1 MFWLIETKDQ
11 LDKFITTDVTKAFVE
26 VIPHSYNIHPADNNR
41 ISLIYVKPLGYNG
54 YMVAINHEETLNALG
69 TFWLERFNTIY
80 VRDKK
85 EILHYIYHPN
95 IIDLTL
101 NKPNYQKPF
110 TKTHNYFYSKYPYK
124 RDLNTLI
131 PVVKHFEYCE
141 VLYDELKFYIDAPI
155 NDFYNRKSTVAF
167 YALESNGIKIC
178 RDKFQEKF
186 HSVCNDNVYTQY
198 NFKTTTTRPSNKF
211 RGVNYSALSKK
222 DDSREAFIPS
232 NDLFLEM
239 DISAYHPSLLA
250 KLIDYKFN
258 EEDIHAAFAKMYGVE
273 YKEAKQLTF
282 KMLYSGNFGKYS
294 ELEFFKKAKQF
305 TNIIWEEFN
314 NNGFIECPVSKYRF
328 EKDKLEDI
336 NPPKLL
342 NYLLQNLE
350 TSNNV
355 LILWR
360 IFKILKIKQTKLVL
374 YNYDSFLFDFDKSEK
389 YLIDELKMLFKEFG
403 LRIKLSYGTNYSSLQ
418 SL

>member
-1 MFWLIETKDQ
+1 M
-11 LDKFITTDVTKAFVE
+11 
-26 VIPHSYNIHPADNNR
+26 
-41 ISLIYVKPLGYNG
+41 
-54 YMVAINHEETLNALG
+54 
-69 TFWLERFNTIY
+69 
-80 VRDKK
+80 
-85 EILHYIYHPN
+85 
-95 IIDLTL
+95 
-101 NKPNYQKPF
+101 
-110 TKTHNYFYSKYPYK
+110 
-124 RDLNTLI
+124 
-131 PVVKHFEYCE
+131 
-141 VLYDELKFYIDAPI
+141 
-155 NDFYNRKSTVAF
+155 AF
-167 YALESNGIKIC
+167 YALESNGIRIC
-178 RDKFQEKF
+178 KDKFEEKF
-186 HSVCNDNVYTQY
+186 HSIHNDTIYTQY

-232 NDLFLEM
+232 NDMFIEM

-250 KLIDYKFN
+250 KLIDYEFN
-258 EEDIHAAFAKMYGVE
+258 EEDIHEAFAKMYGVE

-294 ELEFFKKAKQF
+294 ELDFFKKAKQF

-314 NNGFIECPVSKYRF
+314 NNGFIECPISKYKF
-328 EKDKLEDI
+328 EKTNLEDI

-360 IFKILKIKQTKLVL
+360 IFKILKNKQTKLVL
-374 YNYDSFLFDFDKSEK
+374 YNYDSFLFDFHKSEK
-389 YLIDELKMLFKEFG
+389 HLVDELKMLFKEFG

-418 SL
+418 PL

>member
-11 LDKFITTDVTKAFVE
+11 LDRFITGDATKAFIE
-26 VIPHSYNIHPADNNR
+26 IIPFNYNIHPADNNP
-41 ISLIYVKPLGYNG
+41 ISLIYVKPLGYDG
-54 YMVAINHEETLNALG
+54 YLIAINHSETLNSLDIE
-69 TFWLERFNTIY
+69 WLDKFSTIY

-85 EILHYIYHPN
+85 EVLHYIYHPN

-101 NKPNYQKPF
+101 NKANHQKPL
-110 TKTHNYFYSKYPYK
+110 TKTHNHFYSKYPYK

-131 PVVKHFEYCE
+131 PVTKHFEYCE
-141 VLYDELKFYIDAPI
+141 NLYDELKFYIDEPI

-167 YALESNGIKIC
+167 YALESNGIGIC
-178 RDKFQEKF
+178 KDKFEEKF
-186 HSVCNDNVYTQY
+186 YRIHNDTVYTQY

-232 NDLFLEM
+232 NDVFVEM

-250 KLIDYKFN
+250 KLIDYTFDEN
-258 EEDIHAAFAKMYGVE
+258 DIHAAFAKMYGVE

-294 ELEFFKKAKQF
+294 DLEFFKKAKQF

-314 NNGFIECPVSKYRF
+314 TNGFIECPVSKYKF

-360 IFKILKIKQTKLVL
+360 IFKILKNKQTKLVL
-374 YNYDSFLFDFDKSEK
+374 YNYDSFLFDFHKSEK
-389 YLIDELKMLFKEFG
+389 HLIDELKILFKEFG

-418 SL
+418 PL

>member
-1 MFWLIETKDQ
+1 MFWLIENKDQ
-11 LDKFITTDVTKAFVE
+11 LDKFITRDATRAFIE
-26 VIPHSYNIHPADNNR
+26 IIPFSYNIHPADNNY
-41 ISLIYVKPLGYNG
+41 ISLIYVRPLGYDG
-54 YMVAINHEETLNALG
+54 YIVAINHEETLNTLDIS
-69 TFWLERFNTIY
+69 WLDRFDVLY

-85 EILHYIYHPN
+85 EVLHYIFHPN

-101 NKPNYQKPF
+101 NRHNYQKPL
-110 TKTHNYFYSKYPYK
+110 TNTHNHFYSKYPYK
-124 RDLNTLI
+124 KDLNTLI
-131 PVVKHFEYCE
+131 PVTKHFEYCE
-141 VLYDELKFYIDAPI
+141 NLYDDLKFNIDEPI

-167 YALESNGIKIC
+167 YALESNGIRIC
-178 RDKFQEKF
+178 KDKFEKKF
-186 HSVCNDNVYTQY
+186 HSIHNDTIYTQY

-222 DDSREAFIPS
+222 DDSREAFIPC
-232 NDLFLEM
+232 NDMFIEM

-250 KLIDYKFN
+250 KLIDYEFN
-258 EEDIHAAFAKMYGVE
+258 EEDIHEAFAKMYGVE

-294 ELEFFKKAKQF
+294 ELDFFKKAKQF

-314 NNGFIECPVSKYRF
+314 NNGFIECPVSKYKF
-328 EKDKLEDI
+328 EKTNLEDI

-360 IFKILKIKQTKLVL
+360 IFKILKNKQTKLVL
-374 YNYDSFLFDFDKSEK
+374 YNYDSFLFDFHKSEK
-389 YLIDELKMLFKEFG
+389 HLVDELKMLFKEFG

-418 SL
+418 PL

>member
-1 MFWLIETKDQ
+1 MFWLVETRDQ
-11 LDKFITTDVTKAFVE
+11 LDKFIISNTTKAFIE
-26 VIPHSYNIHPADNNR
+26 IIPFSYNIHPADNNS
-41 ISLIYVKPLGYNG
+41 ISLVYVKPLGYDG
-54 YMVAINHEETLNALG
+54 HMVAINHEETLNTLDIS
-69 TFWLERFNTIY
+69 WLDKFDTLY

-85 EILHYIYHPN
+85 EILHYIFHPN

-131 PVVKHFEYCE
+131 PITKHFEYCE
-141 VLYDELKFYIDAPI
+141 NLYGDLKFYINEPI

-167 YALESNGIKIC
+167 YALESNGIRIC
-178 RDKFQEKF
+178 KDKFEEKF
-186 HSVCNDNVYTQY
+186 HSIYNDIIYTQY

-222 DDSREAFIPS
+222 DDSREAFIPY
-232 NDLFLEM
+232 NDLFIEM
-239 DISAYHPSLLA
+239 DISAYHPTLLA
-250 KLIDYKFN
+250 KLIDYKFDS
-258 EEDIHAAFAKMYGVE
+258 EDIHEAFSKMYGVE

-305 TNIIWEEFN
+305 TDIIWEEFN
-314 NNGFIECPVSKYRF
+314 VKGYIECPISKYIF
-328 EKDKLEDI
+328 EKDKLENI
-336 NPPKLL
+336 NPSKLL

-360 IFKILKIKQTKLVL
+360 IFKILKDKKTKLVL
-374 YNYDSFLFDFDKSEK
+374 YNYDSFLFDFHKSEK

-403 LRIKLSYGTNYSSLQ
+403 LRIKLSYGSNYSSLQ
-418 SL
+418 PL

>member
-11 LDKFITTDVTKAFVE
+11 LDKLITRDATKAFIE
-26 VIPHSYNIHPADNNR
+26 IIPFNYNIHPADDNY
-41 ISLIYVKPLGYNG
+41 ISLIYVKPLGYDG
-54 YMVAINHEETLNALG
+54 YMIAINHSETLNSLG
-69 TFWLERFNTIY
+69 TSWLDSFDTIY

-85 EILHYIYHPN
+85 EILHYVYHPN

-101 NKPNYQKPF
+101 NKANYQKPL

-131 PVVKHFEYCE
+131 PVTKHFEYCE
-141 VLYDELKFYIDAPI
+141 NLYDELKFYIDEPI
-155 NDFYNRKSTVAF
+155 NDFYNRKFTVAF
-167 YALESNGIKIC
+167 YALESNGIKIYKN
-178 RDKFQEKF
+178 KFEEKF
-186 HSVCNDNVYTQY
+186 HSVHNDFIHTQY

-232 NDLFLEM
+232 NDLFIEM
-239 DISAYHPSLLA
+239 DISAYHPTLLA
-250 KLIDYKFN
+250 KLIDYQFDS
-258 EEDIHAAFAKMYGVE
+258 EDVHKSFSKMYGVE

-314 NNGFIECPVSKYRF
+314 KNGFIECPVSKYRF
-328 EKDKLEDI
+328 EKDKLKDI

-360 IFKILKIKQTKLVL
+360 IFKILKNKQTKLVL
-374 YNYDSFLFDFDKSEK
+374 YNYDSFLFDFHKSEK

>member
-1 MFWLIETKDQ
+1 MFWLIETEDQ
-11 LDKFITTDVTKAFVE
+11 LNRFISKDATKAFIE
-26 VIPHSYNIHPADNNR
+26 IIPFNYNIHPADDNQ
-41 ISLIYVKPLGYNG
+41 ISLVYVRPLGYDG
-54 YMVAINHEETLNALG
+54 YMVAINHEEVLNTLDIL
-69 TFWLERFNTIY
+69 WLDRFDTIY

-85 EILHYIYHPN
+85 EVLHYIYHPN

-101 NKPNYQKPF
+101 NKPNFQKPL
-110 TKTHNYFYSKYPYK
+110 TKTHNYFYSKYSYK
-124 RDLNTLI
+124 KDLNTLI
-131 PVVKHFEYCE
+131 PVAKHFEYCE
-141 VLYDELKFYIDAPI
+141 NLYGELKFHIDEPI

-167 YALESNGIKIC
+167 YALESNGIKIHKN
-178 RDKFQEKF
+178 KFEEKF
-186 HSVCNDNVYTQY
+186 HNVHNDTIYTQY

-232 NDLFLEM
+232 NNLFIEM

-250 KLIDYKFN
+250 KLIDYEFS
-258 EEDIHAAFAKMYGVE
+258 EGDIHEAFAKMYGVE

-305 TNIIWEEFN
+305 TDIIWEEFN
-314 NNGFIECPVSKYRF
+314 VKGYIECPISKYKF
-328 EKDKLEDI
+328 EKNKLEDI
-336 NPPKLL
+336 NPSKLL

-355 LILWR
+355 IILWR
-360 IFKILKIKQTKLVL
+360 IFKILKNKQTKLVL
-374 YNYDSFLFDFDKSEK
+374 YNYDSFLFDFHKSEK
-389 YLIDELKMLFKEFG
+389 YLVDELKGIFEEFG

-418 SL
+418 PL